1 MNERLRTFFDY
12 LLEQRRVFNY
22 RDFGE
27 QIAKSKS
34 QVSNLINGKTG
45 ITKRTAEQIKD
56 GFPELNIEWLLHG
69 TGEMLVA
76 PEPVQELPPA
86 PVEASSYLEEQ
97 FTEVCQENT
106 QLKIENSRLRQKI
119 FALMERLSKYGLSCS
134 DDTI

>member
-12 LLEQRRVFNY
+12 LLEQRRAFNY

-27 QIAKSKS
+27 QIGKSKS
-34 QVSNLINGKTG
+34 QVSNLINGKTA

-56 GFPELNIEWLLHG
+56 GFPELNMEWLLHG
-69 TGEMLVA
+69 TGEMLVG
-76 PEPVQELPPA
+76 PEPVQVPPPA